1 MSAQGSLTRLATQ
14 CQGNMPSPYESEGSE
29 EAEGA
34 SPEERETTDTKWN
47 LILKFF
53 VIFLYF
59 VVNKFYNVLPDPRL
73 PLRASS

>member
-14 CQGNMPSPYESEGSE
+14 CQGNMPSPSESEGSE
-29 EAEGA
+29 EPRGA
-34 SPEERETTDTKWN
+34 SLEERETADTKWD

-53 VIFLYF
+53 VIFVYF
-59 VVNKFYNVLPDPRL
+59 VVNKFYNVLQDPRL

>member
-1 MSAQGSLTRLATQ
+1 MRDQRK
-14 CQGNMPSPYESEGSE
+14 PR
-29 EAEGA
+29 GA

-53 VIFLYF
+53 VIFVYF
-59 VVNKFYNVLPDPRL
+59 VVNKFYNVLQDPRL